1 MAQLLVAWRHQAH
14 MKHYISIW
22 LRYPAA
28 IIIAYVA
35 SALTAILSFILGV
48 PFLRESLLS
57 LACFQLPIG
66 FTGVFFGALC
76 FPRSNRPFCN
86 QLFGS
91 FVLLVLGLSI
101 EILGGAPHGKP
112 VSLRAVVATGIGGLI
127 AAALHYR
134 RMPPHHALEPT
145 AAAPS
150 VSDAADNPKDGGGS
164 KPAPGDSGSFDR

>member
-1 MAQLLVAWRHQAH
+1 

-57 LACFQLPIG
+57 LACFQFPIG
-66 FTGVFFGALC
+66 FIGVFSGALC
-76 FPRSNRPFCN
+76 FPRGNRPFCN
-86 QLFGS
+86 QVFSS
-91 FVLLVLGLSI
+91 FVLLVLGLSF
-101 EILGGAPHGKP
+101 EILEGAPHGKP
-112 VSLRAVVATGIGGLI
+112 VSLRAIVATGIGGLT
-127 AAALHYR
+127 AATLHYW
-134 RMPPHHALEPT
+134 RMPHNQALEPT

-150 VSDAADNPKDGGGS
+150 VSDAAYNPKDGGES
-164 KPAPGDSGSFDR
+164 KPARGDSGSPDR